1 MPLMKLI
8 YEGKGEGVCGKPFL
22 LVAGQ
27 EGSASADIVQF
38 FLCWWQTNRWWQ
50 TNCLWQTGM
59 T

>member
-1 MPLMKLI
+1 MW
-8 YEGKGEGVCGKPFL
+8 KPFL

-38 FLCWWQTNRWWQ
+38 FFVLVANKSVA
-50 TNCLWQTGM
+50 NKLFMATGM